1 MDNIIKFGHFYNL
14 GDLIASLPGFRAFYL
29 KHGIKTHIYQKI
41 DMPVET
47 YNRRQFPELNDPDHP
62 TTREDGMQVSM
73 NRQMFQMLKPLIEYQ
88 SYLDGFSEWQGE
100 EVTFNSIV
108 TRDSRMIPIPAS
120 DLHHWMFFM
129 FPQLSCDLSE
139 RWLELP
145 PNGNVFNDLVIA
157 DHIIVNRTR
166 RFTNPYIN
174 YFFLKDHQDKV
185 IFAGTEDEHKIFCK
199 EWKLEIP
206 RLIVK
211 DFMELA
217 QAINHCRF
225 FIGNQSFC
233 WHLANSMMKKRILEV
248 CASFPNT
255 LPTGKDGYCFLH
267 QQSLEIHF
275 NALLKETE

>member
-1 MDNIIKFGHFYNL
+1 MDNSSNILKLGHWYNL
-14 GDLIASLPGFRAFYL
+14 GDLISCLPGFRAFWL
-29 KHGIKTHIYQKI
+29 KHGIKTRIYQKI
-41 DMPVET
+41 NLPASS
-47 YNRRQFPELNDPDHP
+47 YNPMQYPELNDPEHP
-62 TTREDGMQVSM
+62 VKNDEGQQVSM
-73 NRQMFQMLKPLIEYQ
+73 NQQMFDMVKPLIEYQ
-88 SYLDGFSEWQGE
+88 PYIESFQPWEGE
-100 EVTFNSIV
+100 EVNFNSQL

-145 PNGNVFNDLVIA
+145 PNGNIFNDLIIP

-174 YFFLKDHQDKV
+174 YFFLKDYQDKV
-185 IFAGTEDEHKIFCK
+185 IFAGTEEEHRIFCK

-217 QAINHCRF
+217 QAINACRF
-225 FIGNQSFC
+225 FVGNQSFC
-233 WHLANSMMKKRILEV
+233 WHLSNSMMKKE
-248 CASFPNT
+248 F
-255 LPTGKDGYCFLH
+255 
-267 QQSLEIHF
+267 
-275 NALLKETE
+275 